1 MVIELKTQDKERT
14 PLSDIAVQFSAFMLR
29 LNTGNG
35 YSAELELAS
44 WLVSQ
49 RLEQGHVCLDLRAAS
64 GCRFY
69 FPGQAQPVMAP
80 GYAHWLKALYA
91 SSVVGQP
98 SEFCPLILDKKG
110 RLYLQRYW
118 RYEHSLAQAIAARIR
133 PDKLGLKV
141 NVEKL
146 KEGVQKLFPA
156 AVNNE
161 PDWQRVAAINSV
173 LRRFCVISGGP
184 GTGKTTTV
192 IKLLILMVQQT
203 ISPLRIVLGAPT
215 GKAAARLQDSIRR
228 AKKSLA
234 IDKNILNQIPD
245 NAETLHRLLGITPGL
260 VPQRRKK
267 NLVADVVIIDEVSMI
282 DLSMMV
288 KLIEN
293 LPINCRLILLG
304 DQNQLSSINAG
315 SVLSDLCQNIGSY
328 SATLAQKIKQI
339 SGDLIPVNNNLDS
352 AIQDSV
358 MVLKKSYRFKK
369 NSGIEKLARYTLLGD
384 VTSFCCEL
392 KKPLSIDICW
402 LGEKGGNNEVD
413 ERARL
418 AIELTAGYQ
427 SYFQGVKN
435 NAVPQKLFFSFNRFR
450 ILAAH
455 RHGLTGVEGLNDL
468 TEKIFQ
474 KQCSTSIDDEW
485 YVGRPVMIL
494 ENNEFVDLAN
504 GDVGLVLRSVE
515 HNNELRVFFENSRGG
530 MTVLHPQRLP
540 RHETA
545 FAITVHK
552 SQGSEFEKL
561 MFVLPEEDM
570 PILNRELVYTAI
582 TRAQKKIVL
591 SGSEHLFIQILKR
604 RGVRNSGL
612 VDQIKHNE
620 CAE

>member
-14 PLSDIAVQFSAFMLR
+14 PLSDLAVQFSAFMLR
-29 LNTGNG
+29 LNTENG
-35 YSAELELAS
+35 CSAELELAA

-49 RLEQGHVCLDLRAAS
+49 RLEQGHVCLDLRVAS
-64 GCRFY
+64 GCYFY
-69 FPGQAQPVMAP
+69 FPGQAQPVKAP
-80 GYAHWLKALYA
+80 GYAHWLKALHT

-98 SEFCPLILDKKG
+98 SEFCPLILDQKG

-118 RYEHSLAQAIAARIR
+118 RYELSLAQAIAAKIR

-146 KEGVQKLFPA
+146 KQGVQQLFPA
-156 AVNNE
+156 TVSNE
-161 PDWQRVAAINSV
+161 PDWQRVAAINAV

-192 IKLLILMVQQT
+192 IKLLVLMVQQAL
-203 ISPLRIVLGAPT
+203 SPLRIVLGAPT
-215 GKAAARLQDSIRR
+215 GKAAARLQDSIRH

-234 IDKNILNQIPD
+234 VDQEILNKIPD

-260 VPQRRKK
+260 MPQRRKK
-267 NLVADVVIIDEVSMI
+267 NLVADVFIVDEASMI

-288 KLIEN
+288 KLIEI
-293 LPINCRLILLG
+293 LPADCRLILLG
-304 DQNQLSSINAG
+304 DKNQLNSISAG
-315 SVLSDLCQNIGSY
+315 SVLSDLCQETGSY
-328 SATLAQKIKQI
+328 SATLAQQIKQI
-339 SGDLIPVNNNLDS
+339 SGDLIPVDNSFGS

-369 NSGIEKLARYTLLGD
+369 DSGIEKLARYTLLSD
-384 VTSFCCEL
+384 ASSFCREL
-392 KKPLSIDICW
+392 KKSSSIDICW
-402 LGEKGGNNEVD
+402 LGEKRGGGELND
-413 ERARL
+413 RTRL
-418 AIELTAGYQ
+418 AVELAAGYQ
-427 SYFQGVKN
+427 FYFQSVKN
-435 NAVPQKLFFSFNRFR
+435 NAIPRKLFFAFNRFR

-455 RHGLTGVEGLNDL
+455 RHGLTGVEGLNGL
-468 TEKIFQ
+468 TEQAFK
-474 KQCSTSIDDEW
+474 KQCSASTNDEW

-494 ENNEFVDLAN
+494 ENNEFVGLAN

-552 SQGSEFEKL
+552 SQGSEFEEL

-582 TRAQKKIVL
+582 TRAQKKIIL

-604 RGVRNSGL
+604 RGVRSSGL